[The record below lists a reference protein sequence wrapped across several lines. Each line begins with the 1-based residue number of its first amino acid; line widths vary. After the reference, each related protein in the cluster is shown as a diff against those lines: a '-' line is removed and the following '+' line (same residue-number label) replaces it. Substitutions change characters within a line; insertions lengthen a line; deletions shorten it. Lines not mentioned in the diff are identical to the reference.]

1 MWADR
6 IRVAEEHG
14 MTEELI
20 GRTMAIWFTAEYRRH
35 HAEAVDAVRAM
46 LKATDPR
53 GYAASVR
60 AIGWVDLRDRI
71 RAIVAPT
78 LVVVGEKDP
87 GTPVAMAREIHER
100 ITGSRLVVLE
110 GAMHCAPVEATEEF
124 NRLLGAFLE
133 GASG

>member
-1 MWADR
+1 
-6 IRVAEEHG
+6 

-20 GRTMAIWFTAEYRRH
+20 ERTMAIWFTAEYRH
-35 HAEAVDAVRAM
+35 HDAQVVDAVRAM

-53 GYAASVR
+53 GYAASIR

-78 LVVVGEKDP
+78 LVVVGEKEP
-87 GTPVAMAREIHER
+87 GTPVAMAREIQER

-110 GAMHCAPVEATEEF
+110 GAMHCSPVEAAGEF
-124 NRLLGAFLE
+124 SRLLRAFLE
-133 GASG
+133 GETG